1 MTDLAKFI
9 ENEQIPSH
17 LIWIYNRDSDGKKTP
32 TWEKNTADDEEIEAK
47 RKKHVYISKN
57 PPKNITETEKQTLYL
72 AHTLFLKRTDTYFA
86 STLMMKL

>member
-47 RKKHVYISKN
+47 RKKHVYISN
-57 PPKNITETEKQTLYL
+57 
-72 AHTLFLKRTDTYFA
+72 KRCI
-86 STLMMKL
+86 